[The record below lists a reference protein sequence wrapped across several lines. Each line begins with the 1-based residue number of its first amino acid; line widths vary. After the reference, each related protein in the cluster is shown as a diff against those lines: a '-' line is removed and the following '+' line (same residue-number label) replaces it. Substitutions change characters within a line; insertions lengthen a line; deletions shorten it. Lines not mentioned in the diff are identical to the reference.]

1 MAKKAY
7 QTPHAGK
14 NLLKNFFNHNNVGNW
29 IKSNPLPTAGLG
41 ILGAGNIAGLFDNPN
56 VGGQLLGA
64 GLGTAGALG
73 IPKLL
78 GKAALPAPLS
88 AAIGMGGGALG
99 ALFDSAVAKQEAQ
112 QKEQQELE
120 KLKYMAMLQNQK

>member
-1 MAKKAY
+1 MAKKVSAKS
-7 QTPHAGK
+7 TTGK
-14 NLLKNFFNHNNVGNW
+14 NLLKNFFNNNTAGKW
-29 IKSNPLPTAGLG
+29 IKANPLPTAGLG
-41 ILGAGNIAGLFDNPN
+41 LLGAGNIAGLFDNPN